1 MDRKDYL
8 ERMQRAIVSQANRG
22 TVAPEDTVKYNGNR
36 FYPCGYELTFDERG
50 KTIHLAILHD
60 LKANSVL
67 RCKLEQVEGG
77 QGHEG

>member
-8 ERMQRAIVSQANRG
+8 ERMQRAIVSEANHG
-22 TVAPEDTVKYNGNR
+22 TVAPEDTVEYNGTR
-36 FYPCGYELTFDERG
+36 FYPYGYELTFDAQG

-67 RCKLEQVEGG
+67 RCRLEQVKGD
-77 QGHEG
+77 